1 MHAPPTL
8 RRSLAIPDELGRIS
22 LGELNTAA
30 SMLTRVDRK
39 YALKRAEAETLIADL
54 DRATRVLDIEGATAH
69 SYASTYFDTPG
80 LDSFR
85 GTAQPRRR
93 RYKIRIRSYLDSGL
107 AFLEVKTRGPRGRTV
122 KERIPYDPDA
132 ALEGVL
138 TPEGALWA
146 RRTIE
151 AAGCAAPPAETLGP
165 ALEGRYMRTTLLM
178 AKGIG
183 RATLDERL
191 EWKDLRAP
199 RPGSIGAGTRPL
211 PTDSRISAPELVIIE
226 TKSGSA
232 PSPLDH
238 LLWSRG
244 HRPVRFSKYATA
256 LAALDPELP
265 ANRWTR
271 SLAHAFGVKRCER
284 ALRAGRMPSA
294 LPAAPDADPPSH
306 DSSTRPRLLHLLA
319 S

>member
-8 RRSLAIPDELGRIS
+8 RRGLAIPEELGRIS
-22 LGELNTAA
+22 LAELNAAA

-39 YALKRAEAETLIADL
+39 YALKRSEAESLIADL
-54 DRATRVLDIEGATAH
+54 DRATRVLDIEGVTAH
-69 SYASTYFDTPG
+69 SYASTYFDTPA

-85 GTAQPRRR
+85 GTAQARRR

-107 AFLEVKTRGPRGRTV
+107 AFLEVKTRGPRGRTI

-146 RRTIE
+146 RRTIG
-151 AAGCAAPPAETLGP
+151 AAGCSAPPSEALGP
-165 ALEGRYMRTTLLM
+165 VLEGRYMRTTLLM
-178 AKGIG
+178 TEGIG
-183 RATLDERL
+183 RATLDDRL
-191 EWKDLRAP
+191 EWKDLRAL
-199 RPGSIGAGTRPL
+199 RPGSGGAGMQP
-211 PTDSRISAPELVIIE
+211 PSPASRISAPELVIIE

-271 SLAHAFGVKRCER
+271 SLAHAFGRERCER
-284 ALRAGRMPSA
+284 TRRAGAMPSA
-294 LPAAPDADPPSH
+294 LPAVPDADLKPR
-306 DSSTRPRLLHLLA
+306 DSTTRPRRLRLLA